1 MKRSVLIGL
10 RVAFIPLAAIL
21 VLMMYRFL
29 LEHAPALD
37 RHIFPYGNL
46 AVGVLWETIA
56 AAVIAVLVAFP
67 SGWLYGRF
75 ARLYAVAVVLL
86 ILRDAS
92 PWNGVYHD
100 YHWAFLDWALAFY
113 ECGILLLFVLWFTHF
128 VSTRRKVLTIGSS
141 YRGVWIAT
149 GSGNGFERSL
159 RENPEG

>member
-1 MKRSVLIGL
+1 MKRRVLIGL
-10 RVAFIPLAAIL
+10 RVAYIPLAAVL
-21 VLMMYRFL
+21 VFMMYQFL
-29 LEHAPALD
+29 SEHAPALD

-75 ARLYAVAVVLL
+75 ARLGAVAVVLP

-92 PWNGVYHD
+92 PWNGVVHD
-100 YHWAFLDWALAFY
+100 YQWAFLDWALAFY

-128 VSTRRKVLTIGSS
+128 VSTRLKVLTIGSS
-141 YRGVWIAT
+141 DRGVASSVSQG
-149 GSGNGFERSL
+149 GSR
-159 RENPEG
+159 